1 MIAIQTTVDR
11 RAMTALA
18 KMARKTL
25 RRGRN
30 GPVRM
35 LAWFV
40 VAVEGLLVYATLRAG
55 GEGWLVNALLGVC
68 LLYTSDAADE

>member
-1 MIAIQTTVDR
+1 MIVIQTTVDR

-30 GPVRM
+30 GPVR
-35 LAWFV
+35 V
-40 VAVEGLLVYATLRAG
+40 VA
-55 GEGWLVNALLGVC
+55 
-68 LLYTSDAADE
+68 